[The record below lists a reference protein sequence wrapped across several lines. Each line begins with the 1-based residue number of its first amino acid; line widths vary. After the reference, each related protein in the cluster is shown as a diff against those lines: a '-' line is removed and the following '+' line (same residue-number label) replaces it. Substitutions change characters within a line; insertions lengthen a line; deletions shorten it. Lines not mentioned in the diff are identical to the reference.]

1 MSHHAPPVDPDARA
15 PGSGPRVLAAVA
27 LGGGLGSAARWSV
40 SELLVADGFPWATFA
55 VNVAGCLLLGV
66 LMVVV
71 TDVVTDRPLLRPF
84 VGVGVLG
91 GFTTFST
98 YAVET
103 RDLLAAGEA
112 AVASAYVLGSVAAGL
127 VAVWAGLLLTRR
139 ALDAGA
145 RS

>member
-1 MSHHAPPVDPDARA
+1 M
-15 PGSGPRVLAAVA
+15 AAVA